1 MLWRV
6 KYWDFSIEG
15 ILGEA
20 SLNSEFKSLPTQ
32 FFFLKL
38 YQKGHSTLQNFPG
51 DVVLNET

>member
-20 SLNSEFKSLPTQ
+20 SLNSEFKSLPTP

-38 YQKGHSTLQNFPG
+38 YQKLRNFPG